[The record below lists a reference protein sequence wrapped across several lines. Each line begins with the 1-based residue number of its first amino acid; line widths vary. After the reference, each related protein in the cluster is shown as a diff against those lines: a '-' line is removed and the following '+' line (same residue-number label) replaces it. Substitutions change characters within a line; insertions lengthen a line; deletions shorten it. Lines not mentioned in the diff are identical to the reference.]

1 MGFPSPAQD
10 YVETRIDLNV
20 ICQVRPSVT
29 MFDIDGVLHLMDS
42 GAKPS
47 CGDILCYELYGERSV
62 GKLMGESII
71 TRDGESLEGASVEDL
86 VVLGKVTFMV
96 STFHEENRPII

>member
-10 YVETRIDLNV
+10 YVESRIDLNV

-42 GAKPS
+42 GSKPMS
-47 CGDILCYELYGERSV
+47 GGYALFRAVRREGGRQADV
-62 GKLMGESII
+62 GQSII
-71 TRDGESLEGASVEDL
+71 TRDGETLEGFLWRIS
-86 VVLGKVTFMV
+86 
-96 STFHEENRPII
+96 

>member
-20 ICQVRPSVT
+20 ICQVRPSVSL
-29 MFDIDGVLHLMDS
+29 FEIDGVIHLMDS
-42 GAKPS
+42 GSKPMS
-47 CGDILCYELYGERSV
+47 GDMLCFELYGERAV
-62 GKLMGESII
+62 GKLMGQSII
-71 TRDGESLEGASVEDL
+71 TRDGEALEASAMEDI

-96 STFHEENRPII
+96 SNYHEDSRPII

>member
-29 MFDIDGVLHLMDS
+29 MFDIDGVLHLMDC
-42 GAKPS
+42 GAKPCS
-47 CGDILCYELYGERSV
+47 GDILCYELYGERAV
-62 GKLMGESII
+62 GKLMGQSII
-71 TRDGESLEGASVEDL
+71 TRDGETLEGTAMEDI

-96 STFHEENRPII
+96 SNYHEDSRPII

>member
-29 MFDIDGVLHLMDS
+29 VFDIDGVLHLMDS
-42 GAKPS
+42 GAKPCS
-47 CGDILCYELYGERSV
+47 GDILCFEIYGERMV
-62 GKLMGESII
+62 GKLMGQSII
-71 TRDGESLEGASVEDL
+71 TRDGDALEAAAMEDV
-86 VVLGKVTFMV
+86 VVLGEVTFMV
-96 STFHEENRPII
+96 ANYHDDSRPVI